1 MSATVPYSLK
11 SAGTTAATSVASF
24 TAPSL
29 GDTLLAMIAVPTAN
43 APATA
48 IVDDTG
54 YDYLASP
61 DLVVAGLNSHTYYF
75 VRRSNISGSAPSSI
89 SVTGTTGSFSATVE
103 VARVTGLAS
112 ASPVESTFNNQLSSN
127 TSQSTHTHTYTTLAA
142 NVFVWA
148 GLSTYSDRNLI
159 SASNGFLIVPT
170 ESGGSRHHV
179 AYKEDAG
186 AIGTYTTDLGLQGGD
201 SYAQAIGVIY
211 KTGASGPTVSSNP
224 DVTVTEGS
232 PATHTVTLS
241 ATTTAVESYPVTLA
255 PSGTYPATG
264 GGTDFTDTLASA
276 TFESSGVMYSAGNLL
291 VPIGVL
297 SFPVVISTASDL
309 LDENNETYTL
319 TVGGVAS
326 VCTIVDD
333 DATPVVIIPGPATVD
348 GGDSVV
354 LSYSIPVV
362 SGRVTQ
368 ARLVLADGTAVGGTN
383 YTNVITDLMLSN
395 GVTISAGVLSIPAG
409 VAGFTITIPTAG

>member
-61 DLVVAGLNSHTYYF
+61 DLVVTGLNSHTYYF
-75 VRRSNISGSAPSSI
+75 VRRSNISGSTPSSI
-89 SVTGTTGSFSATVE
+89 SVTGTAGSFSALVE

-112 ASPVESTFNNQLSSN
+112 TSPVESTFNTQLSSN
-127 TSQSTHTHTYTTLAA
+127 TPQVTHTHTYTTLAA

-148 GLSTYSDRNLI
+148 GLSTHSDRNLI

-211 KTGASGPTVSSNP
+211 KTGASGPTVSTITIGSVTEGGAASVTVALSAATSASTDFACGLAGVTATGADLTLSLNGVTCTNGVTCDGSNFTVP
-224 DVTVTEGS
+224 SGVSDWSFNVQTTADTLDEANETATLTIGGISQTLTITDDDAAPTISVNDATENAGEVIFTVSLSAASGKSITVDYATANGTSTAGVDYTAATGTLTFAAGETTKTVTVT
-232 PATHTVTLS
+232 
-241 ATTTAVESYPVTLA
+241 
-255 PSGTYPATG
+255 
-264 GGTDFTDTLASA
+264 
-276 TFESSGVMYSAGNLL
+276 
-291 VPIGVL
+291 VP
-297 SFPVVISTASDL
+297 
-309 LDENNETYTL
+309 
-319 TVGGVAS
+319 
-326 VCTIVDD
+326 
-333 DATPVVIIPGPATVD
+333 
-348 GGDSVV
+348 
-354 LSYSIPVV
+354 
-362 SGRVTQ
+362 
-368 ARLVLADGTAVGGTN
+368 
-383 YTNVITDLMLSN
+383 
-395 GVTISAGVLSIPAG
+395 
-409 VAGFTITIPTAG
+409 